1 MTDADGS
8 RANTEIERE
17 VQDLKSEL
25 RVANAEC
32 EIRRRDSARLDFLE
46 RYHTTIEYTET
57 GFVFLRIGV
66 STYAGGA
73 TLREAI
79 DCFMHIEETD

>member
-1 MTDADGS
+1 MTDGS
-8 RANTEIERE
+8 RANTESEQE
-17 VQDLKSEL
+17 VQGLKSEL

-46 RYHTTIEYTET
+46 RHHTTVQYTDS

-79 DCFMHIEETD
+79 DCAMHVEEVDR